1 MCPQSYQVPPFP
13 LGIPPMVCKQAPAF
27 TQPPT
32 YCDDNTPLPDD
43 IKTVAFFYNL
53 GIHVSPR
60 IYQIYESGIVK
71 ITITDPLNSL
81 IKCSTGTIVQSWYQA
96 EVY

>member
-60 IYQIYESGIVK
+60 INQIYESEK
-71 ITITDPLNSL
+71 
-81 IKCSTGTIVQSWYQA
+81 
-96 EVY
+96 